1 MLQTWETHPVVA
13 ISSRDPYPLP
23 LVLQS
28 PIDPDPLQ
36 PLPAAGGEEQGT
48 GAVAAATAVTTC
60 DKCGEKYNLTIMAM
74 NFFKRSAA
82 PHFFQ
87 LLTWW

>member
-1 MLQTWETHPVVA
+1 MGISPRCCRFLLLAGGGVVA

-36 PLPAAGGEEQGT
+36 PLPAAGGEEQGP

-60 DKCGEKYNLTIMAM
+60 DKCGEKYNLTIMAII
-74 NFFKRSAA
+74 KI
-82 PHFFQ
+82 
-87 LLTWW
+87 